1 LKKLLLKNKDQ
12 MIKLIY
18 FDFNFWRIDI
28 LRLSLGFSNISYD
41 YVRVPREEWINQK
54 DNFPFGQLPVMIV
67 NNNKYAHTHSLA
79 KFCAIQANLYDNDK
93 FKSLIIDQVLDWAN
107 EITNK
112 IAPSIRA
119 AMREKNIEKSN
130 KLRKIF
136 IKNDLFQWFGYLE
149 KLFEKSSKNKQFFTD
164 KFSIAD
170 ITAWRVIY
178 WFWSGT
184 LDQIKP
190 DFLEKFPFLQKFFQ
204 KMSKYEDFTKLKEY
218 QDITS

>member
-1 LKKLLLKNKDQ
+1 MKKLLLKNKDQ

-130 KLRKIF
+130 KLRKILLRMIYF
-136 IKNDLFQWFGYLE
+136 NGLVIWRNYLKNHP
-149 KLFEKSSKNKQFFTD
+149 KINN
-164 KFSIAD
+164 
-170 ITAWRVIY
+170 
-178 WFWSGT
+178 
-184 LDQIKP
+184 
-190 DFLEKFPFLQKFFQ
+190 FLLINLVLLILQLG
-204 KMSKYEDFTKLKEY
+204 E
-218 QDITS
+218 